1 MFIFMS
7 LEVLEMQLSGRAV
20 FPHLLGNGF
29 HPHHCKDKR
38 KIPQR
43 CLESSAIYIDSKI
56 YVQNKD
62 IKKAKARRIYISYT
76 VHLFIESYG
85 AKDK

>member
-7 LEVLEMQLSGRAV
+7 LEVLEMQLSGRVV

-43 CLESSAIYIDSKI
+43 CLESSAIYIDSKR

-62 IKKAKARRIYISYT
+62 IQKKLKLGEYTSATLCIY
-76 VHLFIESYG
+76 L
-85 AKDK
+85 